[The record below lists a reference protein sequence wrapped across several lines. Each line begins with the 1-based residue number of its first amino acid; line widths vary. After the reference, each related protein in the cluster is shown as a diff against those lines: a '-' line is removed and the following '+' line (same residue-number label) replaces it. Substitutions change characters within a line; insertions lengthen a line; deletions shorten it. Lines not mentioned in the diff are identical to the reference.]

1 MYLIQVNYIKPLDE
15 VDKYLTA
22 HRAFLDKYYA
32 TGNLICS
39 GSRNP
44 RIGGII
50 LCNAKDRDE
59 VWSII
64 HEDPFCINKIAE
76 YEVIEFKANKYANG
90 FEGFVK

>member
-32 TGNLICS
+32 TGNLIFS

-59 VWSII
+59 TWMII

-76 YEVIEFKANKYANG
+76 YEVIEFKPNKYAKG